1 MRHAAVPV
9 VGLTGG
15 IGSGKSAAADAF
27 EALGAAVVDTDR
39 IAHGLTAAGGAAMA
53 AVARQFG
60 PGVIASDGSLDRDAM
75 RSRVFS
81 DGDARRQLE
90 AILHPMIRQAAD
102 RAVAEASGRA
112 PYVMLVVPLL
122 IESGAYRQRV
132 DRVCVVDV
140 PESLQ
145 IARVM
150 ARNGF
155 DEARVRSI
163 MAAQASR
170 QARLDAADDVIDNG
184 GSLDA
189 LQDRVRQLD
198 ALYRGLRAC

>member
-1 MRHAAVPV
+1 MPV